1 MWMKGVELDKAED
14 TLWAMF
20 RTRDVSK
27 VLGLLAPPELI
38 VVLEREQAVL
48 AVRIQVYIERLRVLI
63 LLKFHFIRV

>member
-1 MWMKGVELDKAED
+1 MKGVELDKAED
-14 TLWAMF
+14 TLWTML